1 MLVRALSS
9 APRAHHSP
17 ALASS
22 TAVEPCL
29 GPNPAKGKSVW
40 ALLSVVSL
48 FVLPSNLL
56 FEFGLDVDS
65 PGGNPAMKIRPGT
78 YFALLGAI
86 AALRA
91 MRQPATAGCL
101 ARSRVAI
108 AFMVLT
114 AACVLYSVVSV
125 GAAASSSYVDTF
137 IAAGL
142 LAMTLEM
149 TDLRQRRALGYIM
162 LSLVLLSVVL
172 AIWET
177 IRQEHLIP
185 MHIGTVD
192 MSKVQGKTVEEFR
205 AAGLYSHPLTAAIV
219 TSMSVYLSITMRLP
233 IWLSGIVLALLGA
246 GLLSFGGRAA
256 LSVTTISLIIA
267 GGTFLSIKI
276 ARRGLTLGVIGA
288 ALAAIVLLPMF
299 FAVLV
304 TETNLGARIVST
316 IFFNDNSSEVR
327 SFQWEVLSKLDLRGV
342 LFGTSRAEVEL
353 LKSRIGLSGE
363 GNDIENPWLL
373 LFLNLGLIAFIPFV
387 VGLFWFCIDIAR
399 RGGWPAGWM
408 LVGSYLVIASG
419 SNSFGVKTA
428 DLCFLVAFAFAMNA
442 FNKQLAAESIADGIP
457 EQSANGNISDVF
469 ASNSWSGA
477 LPRAS
482 KAATSHATRGLA
494 REPYRLGRQQL
505 HS

>member
-1 MLVRALSS
+1 
-9 APRAHHSP
+9 
-17 ALASS
+17 
-22 TAVEPCL
+22 
-29 GPNPAKGKSVW
+29 
-40 ALLSVVSL
+40 
-48 FVLPSNLL
+48 
-56 FEFGLDVDS
+56 
-65 PGGNPAMKIRPGT
+65 
-78 YFALLGAI
+78 
-86 AALRA
+86 
-91 MRQPATAGCL
+91 
-101 ARSRVAI
+101 
-108 AFMVLT
+108 
-114 AACVLYSVVSV
+114 
-125 GAAASSSYVDTF
+125 
-137 IAAGL
+137 
-142 LAMTLEM
+142 
-149 TDLRQRRALGYIM
+149 
-162 LSLVLLSVVL
+162 
-172 AIWET
+172 
-177 IRQEHLIP
+177 
-185 MHIGTVD
+185 
-192 MSKVQGKTVEEFR
+192 
-205 AAGLYSHPLTAAIV
+205 V
-219 TSMSVYLSITMRLP
+219 TSMSVYLVITMRLP

-442 FNKQLAAESIADGIP
+442 FNKQLAAESIADGIR
-457 EQSANGNISDVF
+457 EQSANGNISDVL